1 MKLPNPERALIDRNK
16 RSGYC
21 LNLNHADGQHKARVF
36 QSALGL
42 TVENVEELYS
52 APMQAIQVY
61 DAVLDKR
68 NNMVKSMR

>member
-1 MKLPNPERALIDRNK
+1 MKLPNPERALIDRNTL
-16 RSGYC
+16 SGYC
-21 LNLNHADGQHKARVF
+21 LNLNHTDGQHKARVF
-36 QSALGL
+36 PSALGL

-52 APMQAIQVY
+52 ALMQAIPVY